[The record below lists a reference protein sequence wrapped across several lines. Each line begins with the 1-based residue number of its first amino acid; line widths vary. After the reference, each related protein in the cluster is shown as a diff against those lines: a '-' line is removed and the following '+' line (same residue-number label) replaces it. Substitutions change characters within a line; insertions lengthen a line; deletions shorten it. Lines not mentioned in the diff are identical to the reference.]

1 KDSLGIRK
9 QQETDV
15 TETQRLE
22 KRELKKSRQLSRLVT
37 SDVSIVCDSV
47 TNTKIEKTETPLA
60 TPKPEPPFTLKSPT
74 LLNLGE
80 CIAKSIITNLNDTG
94 INPEDLLAVGC
105 DGIAVNMGKKNDAL
119 QFLELE
125 FSRPLQWLICQ
136 LHMNELPL
144 PRHLFQYLYGRTK
157 GPKEYF
163 GAITKAIKYTVS
175 AEVRKFLI
183 LDLNFNAT
191 QYFELINR
199 QKDFITAPPILEAV
213 SDNDIKMLIHDHYEC
228 KSADEI
234 EVSQD
239 ECEPETE
246 DTEQEMGNDDDG
258 NKTIYAENAK
268 RVFLRK
274 ERETK

>member
-1 KDSLGIRK
+1 SKDSLKIRK

-15 TETQRLE
+15 TETKRLE
-22 KRELKKSRQLSRLVT
+22 KRELRKSRQLSRLVT
-37 SDVSIVCDSV
+37 LNVSIVCDSV

-60 TPKPEPPFTLKSPT
+60 TPKPEQPFTLESPNCRAFEYLGHVT
-74 LLNLGE
+74 PLPSLGE
-80 CIAKSIITNLNDTG
+80 SIAKSIITSLNDTG

-105 DGIAVNMGKKNDAL
+105 DGIAVNMGKKNGAL

-199 QKDFITAPPILEAV
+199 QKNFITAPPILETV
-213 SDNDIKMLIHDHYEC
+213 SDNDIKMLIHDHY
-228 KSADEI
+228 
-234 EVSQD
+234 
-239 ECEPETE
+239 
-246 DTEQEMGNDDDG
+246 G
-258 NKTIYAENAK
+258 
-268 RVFLRK
+268 
-274 ERETK
+274 